1 MYELCTRNWKQHLV
15 LGDAFWGD
23 LTIYCGGG
31 YRNRTGV
38 HGFAIRCITTLPTR
52 PGSTWTWATS
62 PLCVVT
68 LKLDG
73 MQEAGTVIQSDC
85 RGIFFAKGRVHASL
99 SEKLPFNRMGCIL
112 FSPIIWENLQ
122 RLFHF
127 SVCASSL
134 VQFALGWPLVRN
146 FLMIFRIATNFSIEF
161 HRRM

>member
-1 MYELCTRNWKQHLV
+1 MFKTVITPIFTHKTVYHFVSLNFDGKNSLAI
-15 LGDAFWGD
+15 DF
-23 LTIYCGGG
+23 IGGG

-62 PLCVVT
+62 LQCVVT

-85 RGIFFAKGRVHASL
+85 RGIFFAKGRVLVSL

-112 FSPIIWENLQ
+112 FSPIIWENRQ

-134 VQFALGWPLVRN
+134 DQFALGWPLVRN
-146 FLMIFRIATNFSIEF
+146 FLMIFRITD
-161 HRRM
+161 